1 MDGEISHM
9 KTTIKNVWILTM
21 DETLTEYKQGFLTM
35 EMDRI
40 IAVGDMK
47 DYKEST
53 VHEEEIIDGKGGIL
67 MPGMINV
74 HTHASMIPFRS
85 LGDDCKDRLR
95 RFLFPLENE
104 CMTAELT
111 YHGAK
116 YGIGEMLLSGV
127 TTMMDMYYFEDEVA
141 KAADEMGI
149 RAYVGE
155 TVINF
160 TTCDTTK
167 PYGGLGYS
175 ESFIKKWKGH
185 ERITPFIAPHATNT
199 NSEEAL
205 IKANEISKTYGVP
218 FSMHVAELD
227 YEMDYFKEK
236 YNETPIAFLN
246 RIGVLNERL
255 VAAHCIYLSQEDI
268 ELIQE
273 NKVAVAHCIGSN
285 TKSAKGVA
293 PVKALLEAGVPVG
306 LGTDGPS
313 SGNTLDLFAQFR
325 LFANFHKVT
334 NKDRSIFPAKEI
346 VKLGTSGGAKV
357 LHEEQQI
364 GSLEVGKKA
373 DLVLIETESVN
384 MFPVFDA
391 YSALVYSANA
401 SNVEMVFVDG
411 KCVVRDKRLVH
422 VDLKEVRKS
431 LDQAMTHFKDEAV
444 RRNEIEN
451 C

>member
-1 MDGEISHM
+1 MR
-9 KTTIKNVWILTM
+9 TTIKNVWVLTM
-21 DETLTEYKQGFLTM
+21 DEALTEYQQGFLTI
-35 EMDRI
+35 EYDKI
-40 IAVGDMK
+40 IAIGDMK
-47 DYKEST
+47 DYKEGTIS
-53 VHEEEIIDGKGGIL
+53 EDEIIDGRGGIL

-74 HTHASMIPFRS
+74 HTHASMVPFRS

-104 CMTAELT
+104 CMTAELA

-141 KAADEMGI
+141 QAADEMGI
-149 RAYVGE
+149 RAYLGE

-160 TTCDTTK
+160 ATCDTTE
-167 PYGGLGYS
+167 PYGGLVYG
-175 ESFIKKWKGH
+175 EKFIKKWKGH

-205 IKANEISKTYGVP
+205 IQANEISKAYEVP

-227 YEMDYFKEK
+227 YEMSYFKEQ

-255 VAAHCIYLSQEDI
+255 VAAHCIYLSDEDI
-268 ELIQE
+268 QLIQE
-273 NKVAVAHCIGSN
+273 KGARVAHCIGSN

-293 PVKALLEAGVPVG
+293 PVKKLLGAGVPVG

-313 SGNTLDLFAQFR
+313 SGNTLDLFTQFK

-334 NKDRSIFPAKEI
+334 NQDRSAFPAKEI
-346 VKLGTSGGAKV
+346 VRLGTSGGAKV

-373 DLVLIETESVN
+373 DLVLVETESVN

-401 SNVEMVFVDG
+401 SNVEMVFVNG
-411 KCVVRDKRLVH
+411 KCVVKDKQLVH
-422 VDLKEVRKS
+422 VNLREVRKS
-431 LDQAMTHFKDEAV
+431 LEQAMTFFKEEAV